1 MVIIF
6 FIPCNLVIFFIY
18 VFLLWQCILSYPC
31 SVNTRKV
38 LQNHVTVAV
47 WSHDHYDQEVATCA
61 AVKIA
66 LFPPG
71 YQLQLLQLVILQT
84 PHSVTATQP
93 YTTGVTRH
101 GGGHGLLILSVIF
114 DMRPTAL
121 LNFVAKSCLEFAAP
135 PSNYVCHTYL
145 CLKAPVGALYTT
157 IRPQP

>member
-1 MVIIF
+1 M
-6 FIPCNLVIFFIY
+6 
-18 VFLLWQCILSYPC
+18 
-31 SVNTRKV
+31 
-38 LQNHVTVAV
+38 
-47 WSHDHYDQEVATCA
+47 ATCA

-71 YQLQLLQLVILQT
+71 YQLQLQLVILQT

-135 PSNYVCHTYL
+135 PSNSVCHTYL
-145 CLKAPVGALYTT
+145 CLKAPSGCTVHQHQATGVRLLELLL
-157 IRPQP
+157 PQGQEPAETQHDEMQMQEKEID

>member
-1 MVIIF
+1 MTMYF
-6 FIPCNLVIFFIY
+6 
-18 VFLLWQCILSYPC
+18 ILSLLCEYKESFAKPRDCC
-31 SVNTRKV
+31 SVITWLV
-38 LQNHVTVAV
+38 QCDHMTCAV

-71 YQLQLLQLVILQT
+71 YQLQLQLVILQT

-135 PSNYVCHTYL
+135 PSNSVCHTYL